1 MRLPRKD
8 GAIDVEQVKQMVDKF
23 MEAGFTYFDTAWA
36 YEGSEDAIR
45 QALVERYPRE
55 SYQLATKMAAWIKC
69 STREDA
75 VRQFEDSLARTG
87 AGYFDNYLLHN
98 LGEMRTHFFDDFDLW
113 EFVKEKKA
121 EGKIKHMSSA
131 YSYSGRTGRSRCSVR
146 AGEKRTVNRRYLY
159 SSANRG

>member
-1 MRLPRKD
+1 
-8 GAIDVEQVKQMVDKF
+8 
-23 MEAGFTYFDTAWA
+23 
-36 YEGSEDAIR
+36 
-45 QALVERYPRE
+45 
-55 SYQLATKMAAWIKC
+55 MAAWIKC

-131 YSYSGRTGRSRCSVR
+131 YSY
-146 AGEKRTVNRRYLY
+146 
-159 SSANRG
+159 